1 MCCLFGFYDLN
12 ASLPPKVKNK
22 LLRELSI
29 AAEARGKDATGIAYV
44 ADHELKSFKI
54 GKPAHKVKLFVPGKG
69 NVVLGHTRASTFGSP
84 KFNENNHPFYGQ
96 AGQDSFFLAHN
107 GILFAPEY
115 LRLKYSLPKTAIETD
130 SYVAVQLLNRYKQLD
145 MQALKEMAQNVDG
158 SFTFTI
164 LDNHNNLYFIKG
176 DCPMSIVYFEEIGL
190 YVYASTPTILC
201 RALKKTGLDGITP
214 AMIDLKSGDILRIG
228 SDGETESGTF
238 ETFSYSSWYPL
249 RSLSKP
255 YEVNSSLHELL
266 EIAQILNVSTDEVQD
281 ALDSGFTVDEI
292 LDMLENPK
300 APNNHL
306 DFIELGCNDDFEL

>member
-238 ETFSYSSWYPL
+238 ETFNYNSWFPLSAL
-249 RSLSKP
+249 RSH
-255 YEVNSSLHELL
+255 YESNSSLHELIEL
-266 EIAQILNVSTDEVQD
+266 GRIAGVKE
-281 ALDSGFTVDEI
+281 DEI
-292 LDMLENPK
+292 QQLFDAGYETTEIEELLEYPVLLHK
-300 APNNHL
+300 QL
-306 DFIELGCNDDFEL
+306 DFIELGCDDDFEL

>member
-145 MQALKEMAQNVDG
+145 MQALKEMSEAVDG
-158 SFTFTI
+158 SFNFTV
-164 LDNHNNLYFIKG
+164 LVGNGDLYFIKG
-176 DCPMSIVYFEEIGL
+176 DCPLTIAFFEEIGL

-214 AMIDLKSGDILRIG
+214 KMIDLKCGDILRIG

-300 APNNHL
+300 LSDRTL
-306 DFIELGCNDDFEL
+306 DYISLDCEDFDL